1 MNSPT
6 VTERHVPAPK
16 VTARIEG
23 GSQGKL
29 VGKVGRSFPSIHTVA
44 EAAAGI
50 LDREPPF
57 DRRFTDPS
65 AE

>member
-1 MNSPT
+1 
-6 VTERHVPAPK
+6 VPAPK